1 MFLNN
6 LEEKKPFKLP
16 SNITKKTRVTLK
28 FTFSLPCQTS
38 LSRKASALAE
48 KSSLIVISSGF
59 TNHKSATLF
68 GNSEKLSYYQ
78 SLQLFL
84 FSVSI
89 IGDSA
94 AHGLTDAFGSH
105 KVLNSLSFV
114 SSKAYEAFPEIPV
127 FPAFGNNDLPG
138 HYILPNNSDWYKT
151 VLTYWA
157 PLILCEK
164 CPDHVQKPT
173 TMEALA
179 KTFIDGGYYSVNI
192 AGRTMGRQET
202 MHLIFSCGRTII
214 VETKLT

>member
-1 MFLNN
+1 MH
-6 LEEKKPFKLP
+6 
-16 SNITKKTRVTLK
+16 SR
-28 FTFSLPCQTS
+28 S
-38 LSRKASALAE
+38 LSHKASALTE
-48 KSSLIVISSGF
+48 KFSFIVISSGF

-78 SLQLFL
+78 SLFF

-94 AHGLTDAFGSH
+94 GHGLTDAFGSH

-114 SSKAYEAFPEIPV
+114 SSKAHEAFPEIPV

-192 AGRTMGRQET
+192 AGR
-202 MHLIFSCGRTII
+202 IIGRTII
-214 VETKLT
+214 VETKLTG